1 MRSTRRGS
9 PMRRVLTLEGEGISK
24 FWKIKVMTKRPM
36 ARTVQME
43 ARDSSGVSAC
53 SCWATSGVVASV
65 VMVSGKT
72 LLHRYIYQCIAD
84 GGGGAGGFGGGICGI
99 FFWRGEDEGFWCF
112 CRGFWGKRGGWMW
125 FFCGVTVV
133 ECVVNVVF

>member
-1 MRSTRRGS
+1 MRSTRTWS
-9 PMRRVLTLEGEGISK
+9 PMSSVLTMEADGISK
-24 FWKIKVMTKRPM
+24 FWKMKVMTKRPM

-84 GGGGAGGFGGGICGI
+84 GGGAAGGFGGGDLPG
-99 FFWRGEDEGFWCF
+99 FFWAWWRW
-112 CRGFWGKRGGWMW
+112 
-125 FFCGVTVV
+125 
-133 ECVVNVVF
+133 

>member
-1 MRSTRRGS
+1 MRSTRTWS
-9 PMRRVLTLEGEGISK
+9 PMRSVLTIEAEGISK
-24 FWKIKVMTKRPM
+24 FWKMKVMTKRPM

-84 GGGGAGGFGGGICGI
+84 AGGGREVLAMRGGAI
-99 FFWRGEDEGFWCF
+99 FFG
-112 CRGFWGKRGGWMW
+112 RGGWRGLALLQGGWGLAWYLAW
-125 FFCGVTVV
+125 FF
-133 ECVVNVVF
+133 

>member
-1 MRSTRRGS
+1 MRSTRTWS
-9 PMRRVLTLEGEGISK
+9 PMRRVLTIEAEGISK
-24 FWKIKVMTKRPM
+24 FWKMKVMTKRPM

-53 SCWATSGVVASV
+53 SCWATSGVAASV

-84 GGGGAGGFGGGICGI
+84 GGRVAGGFGGGDWGD
-99 FFWRGEDEGFWCF
+99 FFLR
-112 CRGFWGKRGGWMW
+112 
-125 FFCGVTVV
+125 VA
-133 ECVVNVVF
+133 